1 MKENKGLTLISLIVS
16 IILIFILAGVSINF
30 IIGDNGILTKAMNVE
45 KTFNKSE
52 VLEEINVMITE
63 KYLDAYNKAS
73 SNISQNGG
81 LDVEKYYS
89 GDKVIKFL
97 QGYSGGDSGEEYGE
111 NVQPD
116 KPVVIV
122 ELKDTSITNNAEN
135 GENCYFINLDSLN
148 RNINKYGKGTNFDNS
163 KDYFYIKGSGETY
176 KLYYKNLEGNSE
188 EIGDLQIQQNL

>member
-63 KYLDAYNKAS
+63 KYLEAYNKAS
-73 SNISQNGG
+73 SHISQNGG
-81 LDVEKYYS
+81 LDVGKYYS
-89 GDKVIKFL
+89 GDIVIKFL
-97 QGYSGGDSGEEYGE
+97 QGYSGGESGEEYGE

-122 ELKDTSITNNAEN
+122 KLNDISITSNAET
-135 GENCYFINLDSLN
+135 GENCYFIILKSLN
-148 RNINKYGKGTNFDNS
+148 RNINKYGKGTNDDNS

-188 EIGDLQIQQNL
+188 EIGNLQIQQNL

>member
-1 MKENKGLTLISLIVS
+1 MKENKGLTMVSLIVS

-122 ELKDTSITNNAEN
+122 ELNDTSITNNAEN
-135 GENCYFINLDSLN
+135 FYFINLYSLT
-148 RNINKYGKGTNFDNS
+148 RNIKKYGKGTNVPSS